1 MLMLLM
7 KCEFRQW
14 AYLRRRPGLV
24 FCPTCGVGPIKG
36 LGQSEAL
43 SPLMCRLE
51 VKAVSLGPKEK
62 KLEKVD

>member
-1 MLMLLM
+1 MGFFETSA
-7 KCEFRQW
+7 C
-14 AYLRRRPGLV
+14 LV

-36 LGQSEAL
+36 LGQSTAL

-51 VKAVSLGPKEK
+51 GKAVSLGPKEK